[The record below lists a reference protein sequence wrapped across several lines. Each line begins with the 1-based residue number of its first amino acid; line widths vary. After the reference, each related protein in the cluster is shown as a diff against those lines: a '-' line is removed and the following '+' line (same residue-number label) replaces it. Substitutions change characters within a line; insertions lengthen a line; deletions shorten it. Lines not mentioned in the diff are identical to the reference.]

1 MRVIK
6 YGPGWKPQTLTCGSC
21 KSELEYTDFDINV
34 NVYSDYECCPVGETH
49 YIVCPICGRQNV
61 IKRVDY
67 DE

>member
-1 MRVIK
+1 MKIIN
-6 YGPGWKPQTLTCGSC
+6 YGPGLKPQILTCKSC

-34 NVYSDYECCPVGETH
+34 KVYSDYDCCLLGETH
-49 YIVCPICGRQNV
+49 SVVCPVCGQRNI